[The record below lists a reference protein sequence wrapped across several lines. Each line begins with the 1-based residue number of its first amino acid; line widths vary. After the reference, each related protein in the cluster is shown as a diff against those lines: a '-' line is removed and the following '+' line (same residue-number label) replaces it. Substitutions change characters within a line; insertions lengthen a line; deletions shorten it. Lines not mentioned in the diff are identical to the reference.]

1 MSEVHPRND
10 PRVRVD
16 GAAMFEPEGSA
27 RPVARIMSV
36 TAALLIGAV
45 LVGGA
50 VGAAVALALYLPSA
64 LAAGALDP
72 SALVGFGML
81 MGVASGAGLG
91 AVGGLGAI
99 AGMVTVRAMSRRSGA
114 FIAGTSVGAAFG
126 VLILAAN
133 LLVSRDAATW
143 ITALLATA
151 AAFLLCAWGSWL
163 LTRREHSWERAHA
176 PERRRPPAQPAAPGA
191 PSPATRH
198 RPA

>member
-1 MSEVHPRND
+1 
-10 PRVRVD
+10 
-16 GAAMFEPEGSA
+16 MFEPEGSA

-50 VGAAVALALYLPSA
+50 VGAAVAVALYLPSA
-64 LAAGALDP
+64 LATGELDA

-91 AVGGLGAI
+91 AVGGIGAV
-99 AGMVTVRAMSRRSGA
+99 AGMISVRAVSRRDGA
-114 FIAGTSVGAAFG
+114 FVVGTSIGAAFG
-126 VLILAAN
+126 VLVLAAN

-176 PERRRPPAQPAAPGA
+176 SERRRPTAVPTHLRHADPPPA
-191 PSPATRH
+191 R
-198 RPA
+198 